1 MIRREGQE
9 GVRDAG
15 ASVFICRKERKTG
28 TPPWTHDVMVLER
41 YLWRESLRAF
51 GAVLLLLT
59 CAYASS
65 RFVQYLADA
74 AAGKLGSDL
83 ILELLGLKL
92 LSTSVLML
100 PLCLYLGIYMALTRL
115 GRDHE
120 LTAMACIG
128 FGASRLLQATL
139 KLSCGSALV
148 VGGVSLYVAPWA
160 EARLDTLAERAR
172 TESDITGIVPG
183 RFKEF
188 TEGDRILYVEG
199 VSDDRRTVSNV
210 FLQGRQEG
218 RLGVLTSQSAEL
230 ANDPKTGDRYVVFKD
245 GRRYTGTPGRLE
257 YAIVEY
263 RKYAVRLDRDRNDST
278 AGLKPGTPTA
288 ALWTIPGSSAT
299 AELQWRIAMPITAVV
314 LPLLAVVLGRLPTGS
329 HRYIGLLSA
338 VLIYFTYSN
347 LLTIGRTLIKKGDL
361 SPYIGLWAVH
371 ILLCAVILGVLYYPW
386 LRQRLRDVWA
396 ARFARAPLRFI

>member
-1 MIRREGQE
+1 MIRREGPE

-28 TPPWTHDVMVLER
+28 TPPWTDDVMVLER

-115 GRDHE
+115 GRDRE

-160 EARLDTLAERAR
+160 EARLDMLAERAR

-245 GRRYTGTPGRLE
+245 GRRYTGTPGRLD

-288 ALWTIPGSSAT
+288 ALWTIPPA
-299 AELQWRIAMPITAVV
+299 V
-314 LPLLAVVLGRLPTGS
+314 LPRQSCNGGS
-329 HRYIGLLSA
+329 RCRSPPSCYRFWPSCSA
-338 VLIYFTYSN
+338 ACRRARTAISGSCPRCSSTS
-347 LLTIGRTLIKKGDL
+347 LTAT
-361 SPYIGLWAVH
+361 S
-371 ILLCAVILGVLYYPW
+371 
-386 LRQRLRDVWA
+386 
-396 ARFARAPLRFI
+396 

>member
-1 MIRREGQE
+1 
-9 GVRDAG
+9 
-15 ASVFICRKERKTG
+15 
-28 TPPWTHDVMVLER
+28 MVLER

-120 LTAMACIG
+120 LTAM
-128 FGASRLLQATL
+128 
-139 KLSCGSALV
+139 
-148 VGGVSLYVAPWA
+148 GVSLYVAPWA

-245 GRRYTGTPGRLE
+245 GRRYTGTPGRLD

-263 RKYAVRLDRDRNDST
+263 RKYAVRLDRDRNDSA

-288 ALWTIPGSSAT
+288 ALWTIPGSPAT

-371 ILLCAVILGVLYYPW
+371 ILLCAVILCVLYYPW